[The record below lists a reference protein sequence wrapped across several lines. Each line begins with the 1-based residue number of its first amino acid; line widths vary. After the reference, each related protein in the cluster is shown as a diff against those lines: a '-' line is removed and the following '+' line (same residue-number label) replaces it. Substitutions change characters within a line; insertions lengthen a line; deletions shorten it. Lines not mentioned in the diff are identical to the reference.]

1 MILARDTVL
10 RALKK
15 IGVMA
20 EDEEATAY
28 QFAEGLDALND
39 MLAGLRP
46 FGVDIGHSEL
56 LADSPFPM
64 PREFHDGIVHM
75 LAMRLS
81 ATYALPVGFS
91 ADEFLR
97 NMQAAYMKIEEV
109 EMPGALLRT
118 DIDRRRF

>member
-1 MILARDTVL
+1 MITARDTVL

-15 IGVMA
+15 IGVAA
-20 EDEEATAY
+20 EDEEPTAY
-28 QFAEGLDALND
+28 QIAEGLDALND

-56 LADSPFPM
+56 TTDSPFPLG
-64 PREFHDGIVHM
+64 REFHEGIVHM
-75 LAMRLS
+75 LAARLS
-81 ATYALPVGFS
+81 ATYALPLGFS

-97 NMQAAYMKIEEV
+97 NMQAAYMQIEEV

-118 DIDRRRF
+118 DLDRRRF